1 MKLIKED
8 LQNVDSVENLQPVE
22 EIVMADAQQTSKK
35 KWKEVKDIIDPKER
49 AKEKPFTGS
58 DGKQPEPKKAEVPK
72 PQLDESLF
80 EDVDEDEEE
89 VDGWGSEVEA
99 ITADVL
105 SDIDQLAYEI
115 RNCVRGSYTNC
126 DNVKD
131 LADYIEYLGN
141 TLSEVA
147 DEVRDAAIVESLE
160 EGLRED
166 YYDETQKAV
175 LTIKKYYRNNM
186 QRFLE
191 SMAYNCPIGY
201 ERGHQ
206 FILDVAE
213 YLSDNMDESLKE
225 NFYKG
230 QKVKYWGKDTEI
242 LDIENDPKY
251 GIDLLIKNP
260 NWDGKDPR
268 YENIW
273 VADKVDI
280 EESIKEAK
288 EFDLWDRV
296 YEELCPD
303 HINIMKKTRFPEVT
317 LGERYGQDDVIEVD
331 NDDNIVVYG
340 KDDAAFDFARKVC
353 DSYGCEFDGPHK
365 SAQYKVQK
373 YGPKFALYAKVKIPY

>member
-1 MKLIKED
+1 MKVLKED

-49 AKEKPFTGS
+49 AKEEPFTGS

-80 EDVDEDEEE
+80 EDVDEEEEE

-99 ITADVL
+99 ITADIL

-126 DNVKD
+126 DNVND
-131 LADYIEYLGN
+131 LADYIEYLGI
-141 TLSEVA
+141 TLSEVS
-147 DEVRDAAIVESLE
+147 DEVRDASIV
-160 EGLRED
+160 
-166 YYDETQKAV
+166 
-175 LTIKKYYRNNM
+175 
-186 QRFLE
+186 
-191 SMAYNCPIGY
+191 
-201 ERGHQ
+201 
-206 FILDVAE
+206 
-213 YLSDNMDESLKE
+213 ESLKE
-225 NFYKG
+225 N
-230 QKVKYWGKDTEI
+230 
-242 LDIENDPKY
+242 
-251 GIDLLIKNP
+251 ID
-260 NWDGKDPR
+260 
-268 YENIW
+268 
-273 VADKVDI
+273 
-280 EESIKEAK
+280 ESIKEAK

-303 HINIMKKTRFPEVT
+303 HINIMKKTRFPDVT